1 MSMVT
6 GTKDSMTSRPRPSR
20 AKAVWRIVLA
30 YVVISVTWII
40 VSNGLIGVSTSAPGD
55 SAIWHTVRDLIF
67 VVLTSALLLL
77 LVTRL
82 SRQLATTD
90 EQFINVAEQAR
101 DVLVICDNTLH
112 IAYANPAFQTL
123 TGYSAAEL
131 DDMHVVNLVPAE
143 NVARLEAHIEALQTT
158 AFLRQ
163 PWVVVGKTGRRCNL
177 EVTSQRLG
185 DGRYLAIGTEIDET
199 QLAKKAAELERQR
212 LNVLLRSIPDP
223 VWLKDASGVYLA
235 CNPALEKL
243 LGLPAGQ
250 IIGKASRELLPPEML
265 GSYAAEDRGIAETK
279 QQVTYCQSYPNPDGG
294 TAYFVTTKCPVLD
307 AEGQLTAIFG
317 IARDVTAERN
327 AHFELAASEE
337 RFHTLF
343 DSATDL
349 IMVANMKAQFI
360 DVNRCACDALGY
372 TREEFLE
379 MRVTDIQNDASLDE
393 LTRLWHSEEIRH
405 GVTLRHTLLRK
416 DGSGFPAEVRVNRLD
431 LDGQAYLMAVI
442 RDITAQTAAEN
453 LLRAS
458 DELNRA
464 IFDATTA
471 QMAVIDRNGDL
482 IAVNAAWTRFAEAH
496 RCDAQQEPRTGLG
509 SNFFNACCQDCRP
522 DADQAIIAAA
532 GVRAVLN
539 GETERFSMESQCAT
553 PEETLWFM
561 MNATPLKTGVGGAV
575 ITYLDITGIKTAQE
589 TQVRY
594 SLQLQALARKHQEIE
609 EKERL
614 RLSMELH
621 DQIGQSLA
629 ALKISLARAKRW
641 VAEDP
646 AGEAALENSMGIVD
660 SVAQMTHDISHRLR
674 PPLLDELGI
683 KSALSWHIGN
693 LPCPENIRIH
703 FEEDIGAERFPESVE
718 LSCFRIVQE
727 ALNNALRHAE
737 PSEIRVKIYS
747 TPEHLCLAVRDDG
760 HGFDLDVPIQSN
772 EKWISL
778 GLIGIRERI
787 AQLGG
792 SLHIDTRPN
801 AGTNVSACLPKEIPA

>member
-1 MSMVT
+1 
-6 GTKDSMTSRPRPSR
+6 MTSLAPPSL
-20 AKAVWRIVLA
+20 AKAVLRIVLA
-30 YVVISVTWII
+30 YVFVSVTGII
-40 VSNGLIGVSTSAPGD
+40 VSNKLIGAAAIAPGD
-55 SAIWHTVRDLIF
+55 LATLHMVRDLIF

-82 SRQLATTD
+82 TRQLATTD

-101 DVLVICDNTLH
+101 DVLVICDNSLH

-131 DDMHVVNLVPAE
+131 DDMHVVNLVPADH
-143 NVARLEAHIEALQTT
+143 VARLEAHIEALQTT
-158 AFLRQ
+158 DFLRQ
-163 PWVVVGKTGRRCNL
+163 LWVVVGKAGRRCNL
-177 EVTSQRLG
+177 EVTSQRLS
-185 DGRYLAIGTEIDET
+185 DGRYLAIGAEIDET
-199 QLAKKAAELERQR
+199 QLAKKTAELERRR
-212 LNVLLRSIPDP
+212 LNVLLRAIPDP

-235 CNPALEKL
+235 CNPALEKR

-250 IIGKASRELLPPEML
+250 IVGHTSLELCTAETVEE
-265 GSYAAEDRGIAETK
+265 YAVADRVIAETK
-279 QQVTYCQSYPNPDGG
+279 QQVSYCQLFPDPDGG
-294 TAYFVTTKCPVLD
+294 NAYYVTTKCPVLD
-307 AEGQLTAIFG
+307 ANDQLTAILG
-317 IARDVTAERN
+317 ISRDVTAERK
-327 AHFELAASEE
+327 AHFELAASEK

-349 IMVANMKAQFI
+349 IVIADMEARLI
-360 DVNRCACDALGY
+360 DANRCACEALGY
-372 TREEFLE
+372 KREELLNL
-379 MRVTDIQNDASLDE
+379 RVTDIQTDASFNE
-393 LTRLWHSEEIRH
+393 LARLWHSKDFDRGISVRRH
-405 GVTLRHTLLRK
+405 GRRK
-416 DGSGFPAEVRVNRLD
+416 DGSEFMTDVRINRLD
-431 LDGQAYLMAVI
+431 IDGQVYSMAVI
-442 RDITAQTAAEN
+442 RDITAQDAAEN
-453 LLRAS
+453 QLRAS

-718 LSCFRIVQE
+718 LACFRIVQE

-801 AGTNVSACLPKEIPA
+801 AGTNVSAYLPKEIPA

>member
-1 MSMVT
+1 MANTQGSDSQSAQPAQAPFPNAYQVIGTDIWQLCRLNSLAKLTELKALQKLARENDDMSMVT

-279 QQVTYCQSYPNPDGG
+279 QQVTCCQSYPQPG
-294 TAYFVTTKCPVLD
+294 
-307 AEGQLTAIFG
+307 
-317 IARDVTAERN
+317 RW
-327 AHFELAASEE
+327 H
-337 RFHTLF
+337 
-343 DSATDL
+343 
-349 IMVANMKAQFI
+349 
-360 DVNRCACDALGY
+360 
-372 TREEFLE
+372 
-379 MRVTDIQNDASLDE
+379 
-393 LTRLWHSEEIRH
+393 RL
-405 GVTLRHTLLRK
+405 LRHHPVS
-416 DGSGFPAEVRVNRLD
+416 GS
-431 LDGQAYLMAVI
+431 
-442 RDITAQTAAEN
+442 
-453 LLRAS
+453 
-458 DELNRA
+458 
-464 IFDATTA
+464 
-471 QMAVIDRNGDL
+471 
-482 IAVNAAWTRFAEAH
+482 
-496 RCDAQQEPRTGLG
+496 
-509 SNFFNACCQDCRP
+509 
-522 DADQAIIAAA
+522 
-532 GVRAVLN
+532 
-539 GETERFSMESQCAT
+539 
-553 PEETLWFM
+553 
-561 MNATPLKTGVGGAV
+561 
-575 ITYLDITGIKTAQE
+575 
-589 TQVRY
+589 
-594 SLQLQALARKHQEIE
+594 
-609 EKERL
+609 
-614 RLSMELH
+614 
-621 DQIGQSLA
+621 
-629 ALKISLARAKRW
+629 
-641 VAEDP
+641 
-646 AGEAALENSMGIVD
+646 
-660 SVAQMTHDISHRLR
+660 
-674 PPLLDELGI
+674 
-683 KSALSWHIGN
+683 
-693 LPCPENIRIH
+693 
-703 FEEDIGAERFPESVE
+703 
-718 LSCFRIVQE
+718 
-727 ALNNALRHAE
+727 
-737 PSEIRVKIYS
+737 
-747 TPEHLCLAVRDDG
+747 
-760 HGFDLDVPIQSN
+760 
-772 EKWISL
+772 
-778 GLIGIRERI
+778 
-787 AQLGG
+787 
-792 SLHIDTRPN
+792 
-801 AGTNVSACLPKEIPA
+801 